1 MYVIVKPIPGFVKRF
16 LLFFVFPPFGG
27 IHGIMALVDGGG
39 IMAKAVL
46 ACETIRDELERTL
59 ADAGGDFRVRWIESA
74 LHNFPDLLR
83 ERLVNPQE
91 M

>member
-1 MYVIVKPIPGFVKRF
+1 
-16 LLFFVFPPFGG
+16 
-27 IHGIMALVDGGG
+27 
-39 IMAKAVL
+39 MAKAVL